1 MGRCLPRGSPASHLL
16 DLVPVGQDLSFMSA
30 LYRDE
35 PPRRSFLRG
44 ALLAAGGLIAS
55 GSMLEQGRLLAGW
68 AGDPDPEVP
77 NEEIARILREISA
90 GRPIKRGHVSLDMPV
105 AAEDG
110 RIVPVI
116 IESDLPMTPG
126 RYVKS
131 IHLIVDH
138 NPDAHL
144 AAFHLSPAIGSV
156 SISTRIKMKR
166 TTWVRA
172 LARTSDDE
180 IWAAYARVQV
190 TLNGCG

>member
-1 MGRCLPRGSPASHLL
+1 
-16 DLVPVGQDLSFMSA
+16 MSA
-30 LYRDE
+30 LYRNE

-44 ALLAAGGLIAS
+44 ALVAAGGLIAS
-55 GSMLEQGRLLAGW
+55 GSMLEQGRLLADW

-90 GRPIKRGHVSLDMPV
+90 GKPIKRGHVSLDMPLV
-105 AAEDG
+105 AEDG

-116 IESDLPMTPG
+116 IESDLPMTPE

-156 SISTRIKMKR
+156 SMSTRIKMKR

-180 IWAAYARVQV
+180 IWAAYSRVQV